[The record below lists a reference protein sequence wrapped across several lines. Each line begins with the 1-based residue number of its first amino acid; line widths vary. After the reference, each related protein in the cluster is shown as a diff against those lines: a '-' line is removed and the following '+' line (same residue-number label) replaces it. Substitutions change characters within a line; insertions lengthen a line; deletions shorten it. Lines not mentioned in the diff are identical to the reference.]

1 MQKIQYYFD
10 WRCSRSIR
18 LILERKTFRTYGEA
32 GVLSF
37 NGNKPITCG
46 AGGAIITNNKKLSIN
61 TKHLSTH
68 AKIND
73 LVDHVHDAVGYNYRM
88 NNLSAAVGCAQI
100 ENIKKIMKLKRII
113 LIGIIKFLRI
123 LNTLILLKSLT
134 FTM

>member
-1 MQKIQYYFD
+1 MQKYNI
-10 WRCSRSIR
+10 I
-18 LILERKTFRTYGEA
+18 LIEDAAEALGSFWKGKHLGTYGEA

-100 ENIKKIMKLKRII
+100 ENIKKIMKLK
-113 LIGIIKFLRI
+113 K
-123 LNTLILLKSLT
+123 
-134 FTM
+134 